1 MVLAGGRSTRFG
13 GADKLTAEVEGAP
26 LLHRPVLRL
35 AEVTGDVIVV
45 LAPGTDPPPMPP
57 GVPVRVAHD
66 AAEAEGPL
74 AGVLAGLL
82 MADTELAIV
91 AGGDMPSL
99 VTAVLL
105 ELLRVALEAPVDAV
119 ALQDGDGFRPLPL
132 VLRVAPAAAAAHAL
146 LHDGER
152 RLRALPRALRTAVI
166 DEPTWR
172 ILDPAGATLAD
183 VDVPEDLPA
192 VRP

>member
-1 MVLAGGRSTRFG
+1 M
-13 GADKLTAEVEGAP
+13 
-26 LLHRPVLRL
+26 LHRPVLRL

-45 LAPGTDPPPMPP
+45 LAPGADPPPMPP

-119 ALQDGDGFRPLPL
+119 ALAGRG
-132 VLRVAPAAAAAHAL
+132 RV
-146 LHDGER
+146 
-152 RLRALPRALRTAVI
+152 
-166 DEPTWR
+166 
-172 ILDPAGATLAD
+172 
-183 VDVPEDLPA
+183 PA
-192 VRP
+192 VAARPPGGAGRGRGARAAPRR